1 MCYDISFVRKN
12 DEMGGGMSDGGW
24 FRKKKK
30 GVGWTPNNWKGW
42 TVLVIGIA
50 IVIALAKIL
59 VGSGG

>member
-1 MCYDISFVRKN
+1 
-12 DEMGGGMSDGGW
+12 MSDGGW